1 MNDVVI
7 RSARPDD
14 SRDFARLI
22 VMSDKTFLP
31 YLFGNDF
38 EQVVQRLFRTRRSL
52 YSHEHVRIVEVEGSV
67 KGMLLAYT
75 YDQMRAE
82 MARSGSGFLRSA
94 GLGFLFRLPA
104 MLFRSVF
111 HRRPAGP
118 RPSWVNPGE
127 YYLANMAVLPEY
139 RRQGLGRML
148 LADAETRAKELG
160 CTRLALDVE
169 AENTAAVR
177 LYERY
182 GFIREEHNLRVMG
195 KFEFLRFSKP
205 VPTQARPD

>member
-1 MNDVVI
+1 VSEIVI

-14 SRDFARLI
+14 APEFARLM

-31 YLFGNDF
+31 YLFGKNF
-38 EQVVQRLFRTRRSL
+38 EQVVQKQFRIRKSLF
-52 YSHEHVRIVEVEGSV
+52 SHEHVRIVEVEGKV
-67 KGMLLAYT
+67 AGMLLAYT
-75 YDQMRAE
+75 FDQMRAE
-82 MARSGSGFLRSA
+82 VARWGTGFLGSV
-94 GLGFLFRLPA
+94 GLGFLVRLPV
-104 MLFRSVF
+104 MLFHAIF
-111 HRRPAGP
+111 HRRDSGP

-127 YYLANMAVLPEY
+127 YYLANMAVLPDY

-148 LADAETRAKELG
+148 LADAEARATELG

-169 AENTAAVR
+169 AENAEAVR

-182 GFIREEHNLRVMG
+182 GFIREEHNLQVMG

-205 VPTQARPD
+205 V